1 MIDSSE
7 GSIMSDLEGMESRR
21 LDTATKIAVEF
32 EDRCARP
39 NFIYIYIYIYICKY
53 IYVPT

>member
-39 NFIYIYIYIYICKY
+39 NFIYIYIYIYIY
-53 IYVPT
+53 IRGQADN